1 MDATGMCP
9 WPGRWAAQGREP
21 HGCGDRAYRDVLAA
35 APVQPIYPSL
45 LMNCFAPTH
54 EGLRRWL
61 ETYACTGRCPR
72 TAITSPI
79 PASNDTA
86 EVPP

>member
-1 MDATGMCP
+1 MDGFTASP
-9 WPGRWAAQGREP
+9 AQPTRP
-21 HGCGDRAYRDVLAA
+21 A
-35 APVQPIYPSL
+35 QS
-45 LMNCFAPTH
+45 MNRIERPTH

-72 TAITSPI
+72 TAITRPM